1 MRLYRRIA
9 DRKQFFRVLSTTK
22 RSQVATMV
30 LPPGQSSGP
39 YGNDHPA
46 SEQVVYVA
54 EGEGVAI
61 VAGHRRRLAGGD
73 VLVIRAGERHQI
85 TNTGRRLLR
94 TLSVYAPPAY

>member
-1 MRLYRRIA
+1 
-9 DRKQFFRVLSTTK
+9 
-22 RSQVATMV
+22 
-30 LPPGQSSGP
+30 
-39 YGNDHPA
+39 
-46 SEQVVYVA
+46 VVYVA